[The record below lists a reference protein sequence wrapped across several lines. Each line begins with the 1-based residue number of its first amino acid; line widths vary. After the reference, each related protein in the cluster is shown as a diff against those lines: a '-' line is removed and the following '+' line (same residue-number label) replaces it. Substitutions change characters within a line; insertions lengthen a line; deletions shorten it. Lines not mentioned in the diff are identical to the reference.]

1 MKIVCIL
8 DVRSF
13 KINGDLHVRNRISRF
28 LLRISNLYYITFQ
41 SVTQNFK
48 VFSNSGKQHD
58 STLPFWPFALF
69 IYPVPFCIASTQ
81 EILGFLGLKKT
92 AGGWASLLW
101 TVCLFTSR
109 KLNQFSLWRH
119 SLSFFSFSL
128 HSSHSL
134 NLYLTRKLNAFFL
147 QSHPGTTKNLKQKK
161 RRKKR
166 KKGKDGKK
174 KHFLHLYDMVWT
186 INLPAINLLMYL
198 PCFLSLYNR
207 AFFWDFT
214 MVIVLLVVPLVRLKY
229 ISATINGFAQW
240 QMWQTGQ
247 TECL

>member
-13 KINGDLHVRNRISRF
+13 KINGDLHVRNRISSS
-28 LLRISNLYYITFQ
+28 LLGISNLYYITFQ

-58 STLPFWPFALF
+58 PTLPFWPFALF
-69 IYPVPFCIASTQ
+69 IYPVPFCISSTQ

-92 AGGWASLLW
+92 AGGGASLLW

-119 SLSFFSFSL
+119 SLSFFSSSL

-147 QSHPGTTKNLKQKK
+147 QSHPGTTKNLKHKK
-161 RRKKR
+161 E
-166 KKGKDGKK
+166 GKK
-174 KHFLHLYDMVWT
+174 ERKERTKKKSASCTYMIW
-186 INLPAINLLMYL
+186 YE
-198 PCFLSLYNR
+198 LSIFQSL
-207 AFFWDFT
+207 
-214 MVIVLLVVPLVRLKY
+214 I
-229 ISATINGFAQW
+229 
-240 QMWQTGQ
+240 
-247 TECL
+247 CLCIYHVS